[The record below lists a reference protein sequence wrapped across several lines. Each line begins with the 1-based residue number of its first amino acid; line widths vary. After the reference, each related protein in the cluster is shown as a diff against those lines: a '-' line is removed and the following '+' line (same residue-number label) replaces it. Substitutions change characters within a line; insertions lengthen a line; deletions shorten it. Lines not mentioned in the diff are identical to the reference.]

1 MAAAMRFIP
10 VRIVGPTFSNLRLS
24 MSFSLSQLII
34 RKLFLEYSVI
44 EEDGIN
50 FIAADR

>member
-1 MAAAMRFIP
+1 MRQQEVKLVMPAMESHIY
-10 VRIVGPTFSNLRLS
+10 
-24 MSFSLSQLII
+24 MSKVQWFFSLSKFI
-34 RKLFLEYSVI
+34 RKLFLEYI

>member
-1 MAAAMRFIP
+1 MRQQEVKLVMPAMEWF
-10 VRIVGPTFSNLRLS
+10 
-24 MSFSLSQLII
+24 FSLSRFLGCQWFFSLSKFI
-34 RKLFLEYSVI
+34 RKLFLEYI